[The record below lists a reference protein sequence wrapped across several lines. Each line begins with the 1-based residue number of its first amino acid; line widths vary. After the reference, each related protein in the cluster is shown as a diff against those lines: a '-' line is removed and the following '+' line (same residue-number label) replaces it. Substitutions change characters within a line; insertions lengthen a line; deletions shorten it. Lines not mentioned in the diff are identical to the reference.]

1 MTQTCHA
8 FCKLEIESM
17 CLVRKICAGETP
29 LNWHAGSIPQDIE
42 AGGETEFEA
51 MTGYVVR
58 KAREVGVPAPVTESV
73 YRIAKVRGIRGPS
86 ETRTRLERVAVSHGS
101 GCTMKFFSPET
112 KTVRP
117 SGVIPIARNSPGR
130 SGSVIPVPIS
140 LNTPLI
146 GFVRS

>member
-1 MTQTCHA
+1 MVPRPQQGVNA
-8 FCKLEIESM
+8 ARYE
-17 CLVRKICAGETP
+17 VPETRA
-29 LNWHAGSIPQDIE
+29 LIDEMAAECIGV
-42 AGGETEFEA
+42 AEA

-58 KAREVGVPAPVTESV
+58 KAKELGVPAPVTE
-73 YRIAKVRGIRGPS
+73 RIQNGEGRGIRGPS
-86 ETRTRLERVAVSHGS
+86 ETRRRLERVAFSHGS

-130 SGSVIPVPIS
+130 SGSVIPAPIS
-140 LNTPLI
+140 LNTPPI